1 MNLANRITMIR
12 IFLTVLL
19 IVLLLFPFYMVNIE
33 FPKVLI
39 GTITVD
45 IKYFIAAGLFA
56 IASIT
61 DAIDGHIARSRNMV
75 TDFGKMTD
83 AIADKMLVNS
93 SLIILTAQGMVSPA
107 ITVIIVLRDTVVD
120 TIKMIAG
127 SKGKV
132 VAAIK
137 SGKIKTTFLML
148 GIIFTMCYNLP
159 FELFNLDIASFL
171 LVLAT
176 IFAIISG
183 IQYYIMNKDIIFSNE
198 ECSCMLFSNLLSE
211 LVTSFWRSIISLDN
225 FSYSTESGK
234 NLFNIYFSANSF
246 K

>member
-1 MNLANRITMIR
+1 
-12 IFLTVLL
+12 
-19 IVLLLFPFYMVNIE
+19 
-33 FPKVLI
+33 
-39 GTITVD
+39 
-45 IKYFIAAGLFA
+45 
-56 IASIT
+56 
-61 DAIDGHIARSRNMV
+61 
-75 TDFGKMTD
+75 
-83 AIADKMLVNS
+83 
-93 SLIILTAQGMVSPA
+93 MVSPA

-176 IFAIISG
+176 VFAIISG
-183 IQYYIMNKDIIFSNE
+183 IQYYIMNKDIIFS
-198 ECSCMLFSNLLSE
+198 
-211 LVTSFWRSIISLDN
+211 
-225 FSYSTESGK
+225 K
-234 NLFNIYFSANSF
+234 
-246 K
+246 

>member
-56 IASIT
+56 VASIT
-61 DAIDGHIARSRNMV
+61 DFIDGHIARSRNMV

-183 IQYYIMNKDIIFSNE
+183 IQYYIMNKDIIFSKE
-198 ECSCMLFSNLLSE
+198 E
-211 LVTSFWRSIISLDN
+211 ISA
-225 FSYSTESGK
+225 
-234 NLFNIYFSANSF
+234 SAD
-246 K
+246 KKTQK

>member
-183 IQYYIMNKDIIFSNE
+183 IQYYIMNKDIIFSKE
-198 ECSCMLFSNLLSE
+198 EMS
-211 LVTSFWRSIISLDN
+211 D
-225 FSYSTESGK
+225 
-234 NLFNIYFSANSF
+234 SAD
-246 K
+246 KKTQK

>member
-1 MNLANRITMIR
+1 MNLANKITMVR
-12 IFLTVLL
+12 IFLTVAL
-19 IVLLLFPFYMVNIE
+19 IVLLLFPFYMVNLE
-33 FPKVLI
+33 FPKILI
-39 GTITVD
+39 GTISVD
-45 IKYFIAAGLFA
+45 IKYLIAAGIFA
-56 IASIT
+56 VASIT
-61 DAIDGHIARSRNMV
+61 DALDGHIARSRNMV

-93 SLIILTAQGMVSPA
+93 TLIILTAQGMVSPV
-107 ITVIIVLRDTVVD
+107 ITVIIVFRDTVVD

-148 GIIFTMCYNLP
+148 GIVLTLCYNLP
-159 FELFNLDIASFL
+159 FELFNLDVANFL

-176 IFAIISG
+176 VFSVISG

-198 ECSCMLFSNLLSE
+198 EKLEIVEEN
-211 LVTSFWRSIISLDN
+211 
-225 FSYSTESGK
+225 K
-234 NLFNIYFSANSF
+234 Q

>member
-56 IASIT
+56 VASIT

-176 IFAIISG
+176 IFEIISG
-183 IQYYIMNKDIIFSNE
+183 IQYYIMNKDIIFSKE
-198 ECSCMLFSNLLSE
+198 E
-211 LVTSFWRSIISLDN
+211 ISD
-225 FSYSTESGK
+225 
-234 NLFNIYFSANSF
+234 SAD
-246 K
+246 KKTQK

>member
-1 MNLANRITMIR
+1 MNLANKITMIR

-19 IVLLLFPFYMVNIE
+19 IVLLLFPFYMINVE

-45 IKYFIAAGLFA
+45 IKYFIAAGIFA

-61 DAIDGHIARSRNMV
+61 DALDGYIARSRNMV

-93 SLIILTAQGMVSPA
+93 TLIILTAQGMVSPV
-107 ITVIIVLRDTVVD
+107 ITVIIVFRDTVVD

-137 SGKIKTTFLML
+137 SGKVKTTFLML
-148 GIIFTMCYNLP
+148 GIVLTLCYNLP
-159 FELFNLDIASFL
+159 FELYNLDIANFL

-176 IFAIISG
+176 VFSVISG
-183 IQYYIMNKDIIFSNE
+183 IQYYAMNKEVIFTRDEKLELE
-198 ECSCMLFSNLLSE
+198 E
-211 LVTSFWRSIISLDN
+211 
-225 FSYSTESGK
+225 K
-234 NLFNIYFSANSF
+234 

>member
-61 DAIDGHIARSRNMV
+61 DAVDGHIARSRNMV

-93 SLIILTAQGMVSPA
+93 SLTAQGIVSPA

-183 IQYYIMNKDIIFSNE
+183 IQYYIMNKDIIFSKE
-198 ECSCMLFSNLLSE
+198 E
-211 LVTSFWRSIISLDN
+211 ISD
-225 FSYSTESGK
+225 
-234 NLFNIYFSANSF
+234 SAD
-246 K
+246 KKTQK

>member
-1 MNLANRITMIR
+1 MNLANKITMIR

-45 IKYFIAAGLFA
+45 IKYFITAGLFA
-56 IASIT
+56 VASIT
-61 DAIDGHIARSRNMV
+61 DFIDGHIARSRNMV

-183 IQYYIMNKDIIFSNE
+183 IQYYIMNKDIIFSKE
-198 ECSCMLFSNLLSE
+198 E
-211 LVTSFWRSIISLDN
+211 ISD
-225 FSYSTESGK
+225 
-234 NLFNIYFSANSF
+234 SAD
-246 K
+246 KKTQK

>member
-12 IFLTVLL
+12 MFLTVLL

-45 IKYFIAAGLFA
+45 VKYFIAAGLFA

-93 SLIILTAQGMVSPA
+93 SLIILTAQGMVSPV

-176 IFAIISG
+176 VFAIISG
-183 IQYYIMNKDIIFSNE
+183 IQYYVMNKDIIFSKE
-198 ECSCMLFSNLLSE
+198 E
-211 LVTSFWRSIISLDN
+211 ILD
-225 FSYSTESGK
+225 
-234 NLFNIYFSANSF
+234 SAD
-246 K
+246 KKAQK

>member
-1 MNLANRITMIR
+1 MNLANKLTMVR
-12 IFLTVLL
+12 IFLTVVL
-19 IVLLLFPFYMVNIE
+19 IGILLFPFYMVNIE

-45 IKYFIAAGLFA
+45 IKYFIAAIIFA
-56 IASIT
+56 VASIT
-61 DAIDGHIARSRNMV
+61 DFLDGHIARKYNMV
-75 TDFGKMTD
+75 TDFGKMVD

-93 SLIILTAQGMVSPA
+93 VLIILSAQGFVAPI
-107 ITVIIVLRDTVVD
+107 ITVIIIFRDTVVD

-148 GIIFTMCYNLP
+148 GIVLTLCYNLP
-159 FELFNLDIASFL
+159 FELFNLDIANFL

-176 IFAIISG
+176 IFSVISG
-183 IQYYIMNKDIIFSNE
+183 IQYYIMNKDLIFNKE
-198 ECSCMLFSNLLSE
+198 
-211 LVTSFWRSIISLDN
+211 DK
-225 FSYSTESGK
+225 TEK
-234 NLFNIYFSANSF
+234 KEIAQ

>member
-176 IFAIISG
+176 VFAIISG
-183 IQYYIMNKDIIFSNE
+183 IQYYIMNKDISFSKE
-198 ECSCMLFSNLLSE
+198 E
-211 LVTSFWRSIISLDN
+211 ISD
-225 FSYSTESGK
+225 
-234 NLFNIYFSANSF
+234 SAD
-246 K
+246 KKTQK

>member
-1 MNLANRITMIR
+1 MNLANKITMIR

-19 IVLLLFPFYMVNIE
+19 IVLLLFPFYMINVE

-45 IKYFIAAGLFA
+45 IKYFIAAGIFA

-61 DAIDGHIARSRNMV
+61 DALDGYIARSRNMV

-93 SLIILTAQGMVSPA
+93 TLIILTAQGMVSPV
-107 ITVIIVLRDTVVD
+107 ITVIIVFRDTVVD

-137 SGKIKTTFLML
+137 SGKVKTTFLML
-148 GIIFTMCYNLP
+148 GIVLTLCYNLP
-159 FELFNLDIASFL
+159 FELYNLDIANFL

-176 IFAIISG
+176 VFSVISG
-183 IQYYIMNKDIIFSNE
+183 IQYYVMNKEVIFTRDEKLELE
-198 ECSCMLFSNLLSE
+198 E
-211 LVTSFWRSIISLDN
+211 
-225 FSYSTESGK
+225 K
-234 NLFNIYFSANSF
+234 

>member
-183 IQYYIMNKDIIFSNE
+183 IQYYIMNKDIIFSKE
-198 ECSCMLFSNLLSE
+198 E
-211 LVTSFWRSIISLDN
+211 ISD
-225 FSYSTESGK
+225 
-234 NLFNIYFSANSF
+234 SADKKTQNTRA
-246 K
+246 

>member
-176 IFAIISG
+176 VFAIISG
-183 IQYYIMNKDIIFSNE
+183 IQYYIMNKVIIFSKE
-198 ECSCMLFSNLLSE
+198 E
-211 LVTSFWRSIISLDN
+211 ISD
-225 FSYSTESGK
+225 
-234 NLFNIYFSANSF
+234 SAN
-246 K
+246 KKTQK

>member
-1 MNLANRITMIR
+1 MNLANKLTMVR
-12 IFLTVLL
+12 IFLTVVL
-19 IVLLLFPFYMVNIE
+19 IGILLFPFYMVNIE

-45 IKYFIAAGLFA
+45 IKYFIAAIIFA
-56 IASIT
+56 VASIT
-61 DAIDGHIARSRNMV
+61 DFLDGHIARKYNMV
-75 TDFGKMTD
+75 TDFGKMVD

-93 SLIILTAQGMVSPA
+93 VLIILSAQGFVAPI
-107 ITVIIVLRDTVVD
+107 ITVIIIFRDTVVD

-148 GIIFTMCYNLP
+148 GIVLTLCYNLP
-159 FELFNLDIASFL
+159 FELFNLDIANFL

-176 IFAIISG
+176 IFSVISG
-183 IQYYIMNKDIIFSNE
+183 IQYYIMNKDLIFNKE
-198 ECSCMLFSNLLSE
+198 
-211 LVTSFWRSIISLDN
+211 DK
-225 FSYSTESGK
+225 TEK
-234 NLFNIYFSANSF
+234 KEIVQ

>member
-1 MNLANRITMIR
+1 MNLANKITMIR
-12 IFLTVLL
+12 MFLTVLL

-45 IKYFIAAGLFA
+45 VKYFIAAGLFA

-93 SLIILTAQGMVSPA
+93 SLIILTAQGMVSPV

-176 IFAIISG
+176 VFAIISG
-183 IQYYIMNKDIIFSNE
+183 IQYYVMNKDIIFSKE
-198 ECSCMLFSNLLSE
+198 E
-211 LVTSFWRSIISLDN
+211 ILD
-225 FSYSTESGK
+225 
-234 NLFNIYFSANSF
+234 SAD
-246 K
+246 KKVQK